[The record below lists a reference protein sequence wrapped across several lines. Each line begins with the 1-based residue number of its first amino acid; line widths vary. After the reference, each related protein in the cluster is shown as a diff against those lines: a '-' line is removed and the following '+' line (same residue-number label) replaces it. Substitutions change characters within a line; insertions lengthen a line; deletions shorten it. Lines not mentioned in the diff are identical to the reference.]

1 MKNLI
6 TGWLAAARLK
16 FVQWLAK
23 AGHFLCESMRMRPA
37 LKRGLLAF
45 LLALPVS
52 LALSLVGLASLAPVW
67 AFMLAFLFLGL
78 GAERHALEWD
88 STFALPHLGAF
99 AFWHWHALERKR
111 FLAAVFGLMA
121 ATVTAVTVGVL

>member
-1 MKNLI
+1 MKNPLS
-6 TGWLAAARLK
+6 GWLAAARLK
-16 FVQWLAK
+16 LAQWLAK
-23 AGHFLCESMRMRPA
+23 AGHFLYESLRMRPA

-45 LLALPVS
+45 VLALPVS
-52 LALSLVGLASLAPVW
+52 LALAFVGLASLAPVW

-99 AFWHWHALERKR
+99 AFWHWHAIERKR
-111 FLAAVFGLMA
+111 FLSALLGLMA
-121 ATVTAVTVGVL
+121 ATVTAATVGAL